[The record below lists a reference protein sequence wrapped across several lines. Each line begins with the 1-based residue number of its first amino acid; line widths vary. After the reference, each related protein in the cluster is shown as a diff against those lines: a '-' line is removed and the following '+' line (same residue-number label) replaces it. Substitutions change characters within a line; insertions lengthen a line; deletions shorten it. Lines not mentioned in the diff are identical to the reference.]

1 MIAYFILGLALL
13 VGLVLLARWF
23 AYADTKQLVPKLRW
37 VLIGLGVIVGLVV
50 LVLFRQY
57 IVALLLPF
65 LILYL
70 KQRGYLRQRWKASRG
85 PTPSQQSD
93 IVTRYLKMTLDHDSG
108 AMAGQVLKG
117 AYAGR
122 ALSALSM
129 EELISLW
136 HECVAADQESA
147 AVLEAYLDREKGEAW
162 REAAGASESTSE
174 APAGGRIE
182 MTPDEAYAVLGLE
195 PGASADEISEAH
207 KRLMQKIH
215 PDKGGS
221 NYLAAKINE
230 AKRVLLVK

>member
-1 MIAYFILGLALL
+1 MIAYFVLGLALL

-23 AYADTKQLVPKLRW
+23 AYADTKQILPKLRW
-37 VLIGLGVIVGLVV
+37 ILIGLGVTVGLVV
-50 LVLFRQY
+50 LLLFRQY
-57 IVALLLPF
+57 FIALLLPF
-65 LILYL
+65 LMLYL
-70 KQRGYLRQRWKASRG
+70 RQRGYLRQRWKASRG
-85 PTPSQQSD
+85 PTPSQHSD
-93 IVTRYLKMTLDHDSG
+93 ITTRYLKMTLDHDSG
-108 AMAGQVLKG
+108 AMTGEVLEG
-117 AYAGR
+117 AFAGR

-129 EELISLW
+129 DELVSLW
-136 HECVAADQESA
+136 RECMAADRESA

-162 REAAGASESTSE
+162 RETAGASESASD

-182 MTPDEAYAVLGLE
+182 MTPEEAYAVLGLE
-195 PGASADEISEAH
+195 PGASAEEISEAH